1 MNCLDYFW
9 GDSTLEKTE
18 IMYDKIS
25 VTVFNDLLQKY
36 IRIECSQCVG
46 MSEIIC
52 WDETIIENITVNK
65 LTETSEKLIEKA
77 KHLYNNNHS
86 DYDKPLGNN
95 FLLLNILL
103 INDISFYIICKE
115 IEFIEQEV

>member
-18 IMYDKIS
+18 IIYDKIL
-25 VTVFNDLLQKY
+25 VTVFNDALQKH
-36 IRIECSQCVG
+36 IHIECSQCIG

-52 WDETIIENITVNK
+52 WDEIIIENITVNK
-65 LTETSEKLIEKA
+65 LTDTSEELIEKA
-77 KHLYNNNHS
+77 KHLYNNNIS
-86 DYDKPLGNN
+86 GYDKPLGND

-115 IEFIEQEV
+115 IEFTEKEV